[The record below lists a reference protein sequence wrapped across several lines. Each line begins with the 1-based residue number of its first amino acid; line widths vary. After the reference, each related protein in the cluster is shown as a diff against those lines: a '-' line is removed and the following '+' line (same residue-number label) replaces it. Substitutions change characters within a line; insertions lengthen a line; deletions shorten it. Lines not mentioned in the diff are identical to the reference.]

1 MQVTSL
7 LSRNEPLPPHGA
19 DGCES
24 CEPEHKHEHAPLRL
38 AQTLIGLIF
47 VINAFLVDWA
57 FEKGTMVSS
66 FSAMIGAVIL
76 GYPIIWTSIKDLQRG
91 LLTTNELVSLAVL
104 ASFSSGHY
112 QEAGVVA
119 FFMLLGNFIETHTAH
134 GARASIESLIK
145 LTPTKARRLVGGR
158 EEETDVKDLAVGDVI
173 RVR

>member
-7 LSRNEPLPPHGA
+7 LSRNEPLPPSGA

-24 CEPEHKHEHAPLRL
+24 CGQEHEHTPVRL
-38 AQTLIGLIF
+38 VQTLIGLIF
-47 VINAFLVDWA
+47 VINAFMVDWA

-66 FSAMIGAVIL
+66 FSAMIGAIIL
-76 GYPIIWTSIKDLQRG
+76 GYPIIWTSIKDLRRG

-119 FFMLLGNFIETHTAH
+119 FFMLMGDFIETHTAH
-134 GARASIESLIK
+134 GARASIESSS
-145 LTPTKARRLVGGR
+145 THAHQGAPAGRCQGGR
-158 EEETDVKDLAVGDVI
+158 DRRQRPGCG
-173 RVR
+173 RCHPRPPRR